1 VILEAASMMALDA
14 AAAELAA
21 NMAAGAVERA

>member
-1 VILEAASMMALDA
+1 LEAASMMALDA